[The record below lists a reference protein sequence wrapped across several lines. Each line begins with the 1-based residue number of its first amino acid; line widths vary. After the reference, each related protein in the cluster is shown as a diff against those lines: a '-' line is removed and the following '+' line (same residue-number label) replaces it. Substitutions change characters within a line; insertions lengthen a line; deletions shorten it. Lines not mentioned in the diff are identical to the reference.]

1 MHLYISVSNFVC
13 CLSLTHTHS
22 GCASLIWHDKYIINR
37 HLQLMPFKLE
47 SFSCEMTCILVTI
60 YCECARGC
68 DVPACAA
75 GNNRIGSES
84 ARRETDRPVTDPGR
98 SCEKSADSDHW
109 PVNQCIS
116 KTKVLPLLNLTHTH
130 TLSHTHRSREA
141 AHRHSGT
148 NCLALP
154 HNIINKV
161 A

>member
-1 MHLYISVSNFVC
+1 MC
-13 CLSLTHTHS
+13 CLSLTH
-22 GCASLIWHDKYIINR
+22 SLRLCKPHLTRHKYIINR
-37 HLQLMPFKLE
+37 HFQLMPFKLE
-47 SFSCEMTCILVTI
+47 SFSREMTCILAT
-60 YCECARGC
+60 
-68 DVPACAA
+68 ACAA

-154 HNIINKV
+154 RNIINKV